1 MQVVIDIPNNMKE
14 MCRWHKDCICNL
26 TSIEVDILA
35 EAIRNGVVLPKGHGR
50 LIDAD
55 AVLEQMRNTFD
66 MQELYLPIHLK
77 ELVIDEMP
85 TIIEADKEVTA

>member
-14 MCRWHKDCICNL
+14 MCRWHKDCVCNL

-50 LIDAD
+50 LIDEKD
-55 AVLEQMRNTFD
+55 LSLMTV
-66 MQELYLPIHLK
+66 HL
-77 ELVIDEMP
+77 IDGVFVCTAP
-85 TIIEADKEVTA
+85 TIIEAEGGKE